1 MFCLLLY
8 QCVVC
13 WTVCRCSVVAVSVC
27 CVGLYVDVLFVAV
40 SVCCVGLY
48 VDVLFVTVLVLY
60 VGLYVDVLL
69 LLYQCV
75 VLDCM

>member
-13 WTVCRCSVVAVSVC
+13 WTVCRCSVVAVSVF

-48 VDVLFVTVLVLY
+48 VDVLFVAVSV
-60 VGLYVDVLL
+60 
-69 LLYQCV
+69 CC